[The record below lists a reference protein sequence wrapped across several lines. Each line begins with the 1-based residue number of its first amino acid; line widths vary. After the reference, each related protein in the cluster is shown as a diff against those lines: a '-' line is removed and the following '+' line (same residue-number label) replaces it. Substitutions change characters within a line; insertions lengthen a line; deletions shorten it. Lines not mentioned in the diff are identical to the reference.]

1 MIGIEDIAVYIPP
14 QRVSNLEMQAS
25 LDVDETFL
33 RDKIGV
39 IKRAVK
45 APNENTSDL
54 AYKALQALLEK
65 TALAPKEI
73 DVLALVT
80 QNPDTN
86 LPHVSAIV
94 HGRAGLR
101 DGCAAFDISLGCSG
115 YVYGLSVLQSFMAA
129 NGMQR
134 GVLVTADPYSKIVD
148 PSDRNTVLLFG
159 DAATATL
166 LGPAPRFV
174 AAPFTFGTRG
184 AMHDALI
191 CRDGVLSMN
200 GREIFN
206 FAAKMVPA
214 DMVELLMRAELKAD
228 EVDAYIFHQGSRY
241 IVDTIAKRL
250 CLDTA
255 KVRSDILSYGNTVSS
270 SIPIL
275 LAHELDNST
284 INVAALCG
292 FGVGLSWASCILKRV
307 KNDQSE

>member
-1 MIGIEDIAVYIPP
+1 MIGIQDIAVYIPP
-14 QRVSNLEMQAS
+14 QRVSNLEVQTS
-25 LDVDETFL
+25 LDVDEAFL

-39 IKRAVK
+39 TERAVK
-45 APNENTSDL
+45 ASNEDTSDL

-65 TALAPKEI
+65 TALAPEAI
-73 DVLALVT
+73 DVLILVT

-86 LPHVSAIV
+86 LPHTSAIV

-115 YVYGLSVLQSFMAA
+115 YVYGLSVLQSFMAT
-129 NGMQR
+129 NGMR
-134 GVLVTADPYSKIVD
+134 HGVLVTADPYSKIVD
-148 PSDRNTVLLFG
+148 PADRNTVLLFG

-166 LGPAPRFV
+166 IGQSPRFV

-184 AMHDALI
+184 AMHEALI
-191 CRDGVLSMN
+191 CRDGVLAMN

-214 DMVELLMRAELKAD
+214 DVTELLAHAQLHAD
-228 EVDAYIFHQGSRY
+228 DVDAYIFHQGSRY

-250 CLDTA
+250 HLDMT

-275 LAHELDNST
+275 LAHELNNSSV
-284 INVAALCG
+284 NVVALSG
-292 FGVGLSWASCILKRV
+292 FGVGLSWASCILRRV

>member
-1 MIGIEDIAVYIPP
+1 MIGIEDIAVYIPS
-14 QRVSNLEMQAS
+14 QRVSNLEVQAS
-25 LDVDETFL
+25 LEVDEAFL

-39 IKRAVK
+39 TERAIR
-45 APNENTSDL
+45 APNEDTSDL
-54 AYKALQALLEK
+54 ACEALQALLKK
-65 TALAPKEI
+65 TGLAPEAI
-73 DVLALVT
+73 DVLGLVT

-115 YVYGLSVLQSFMAA
+115 YVYGLSILQSFMAT
-129 NGMQR
+129 NGMRR

-148 PSDRNTVLLFG
+148 PADRNTVLLFG

-166 LGPAPRFV
+166 ISQSPRFV
-174 AAPFTFGTRG
+174 ATPFTFGTRG
-184 AMHDALI
+184 ALHEALI
-191 CRDGVLSMN
+191 CRDGVLVMN

-214 DMVELLMRAELKAD
+214 DVTELLTRAKLNAD

-241 IVDTIAKRL
+241 IVETIAKRL
-250 CLDTA
+250 RLDAT

-275 LAHELDNST
+275 LAHELNNSSV
-284 INVAALCG
+284 NVVALSG
-292 FGVGLSWASCILKRV
+292 FGVGLSWASCILRRV
-307 KNDQSE
+307 KNDQSD